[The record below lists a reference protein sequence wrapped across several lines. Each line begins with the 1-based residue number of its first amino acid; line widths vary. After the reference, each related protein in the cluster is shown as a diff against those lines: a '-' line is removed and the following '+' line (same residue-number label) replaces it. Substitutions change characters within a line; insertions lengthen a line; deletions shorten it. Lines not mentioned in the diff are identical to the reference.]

1 MPTFDV
7 LQKKLRKMKKII
19 KYAMIAVIAIFA
31 GIQLVPVDRSNPPVV
46 SDFEAPLEVK
56 TILKRSCY
64 DCHSNE
70 VNWPWYS
77 YVAPVSW
84 LVSYDVKEGRE
95 ELNFSEWNKYS
106 SDYEMKEEI
115 IEEISEGVMP
125 LPIYLITHQNA
136 SVSQQELA
144 TLRQWAGSAVGMQ
157 KAHHDDDDD

>member
-1 MPTFDV
+1 
-7 LQKKLRKMKKII
+7 MKKII

-46 SDFEAPLEVK
+46 SDLEAPLEVK
-56 TILKRSCY
+56 RILQRSCY

-95 ELNFSEWNKYS
+95 QLNFSEWNKYA
-106 SDYEMKEEI
+106 SDGEMKEEI
-115 IEEISEGVMP
+115 IEEISEGEMP

-136 SVSQQELA
+136 SVSQQELS
-144 TLRQWAGSAVGMQ
+144 TLRQWAGSAVGTH
-157 KAHHDDDDD
+157 KAHHDD